1 MAGLLVKSFLINLRN
16 EKETIN
22 NLCIGS
28 FNNVRT
34 SIADWQRSPA
44 PDIDKEFI
52 PLLPGLQPG
61 IPAMDNSC
69 WMGAAANQ
77 LAGAGYYFRRIAMH
91 EMGHTLGFGHNTVL
105 DSVMGGGSVSELGLG
120 EGDIEG
126 ALAIYGPVPEPTTL
140 CLLGLGGLL
149 LLTSQK
155 KRHCFQSN
163 DGTPSIFKSS
173 LIITAQSQ

>member
-91 EMGHTLGFGHNTVL
+91 EMGHTLGFGHNTVS
-105 DSVMGGGSVSELGLG
+105 DSAMGGGSINELGLG

-126 ALAIYGPVPEPTTL
+126 ALAIYGPVPEPATL
-140 CLLGLGGLL
+140 SLLALGSLAL
-149 LLTSQK
+149 VRR
-155 KRHCFQSN
+155 KRR
-163 DGTPSIFKSS
+163 
-173 LIITAQSQ
+173 A